1 MTDNNTYNLKPFTK
15 KELYLPGLG
24 NYLNMRE
31 EEKMLQSYNNEF
43 YSTLNSLKKTKFP
56 RIIPENQNIQ
66 NYFYEYHA
74 NENASITSSTGQV
87 WHTIE
92 DAFKLNIQLKSEFIE
107 INNHLKSMRK
117 EVEDIETIK
126 EFANYTKNI
135 RLSVQNFLVDQKTET
150 FKLVKDIAVLSKEKI
165 DIQNKIVLALDKIKK
180 LELEVGSKKTIF
192 NHTMEDALK
201 SYTST
206 ENRFFEKDYDNEK

>member
-1 MTDNNTYNLKPFTK
+1 MTENNYNIKPVSK
-15 KELYLPGLG
+15 KEIVLPGLG
-24 NYLNMRE
+24 NYLHMRE

-66 NYFYEYHA
+66 NYFYEYHV

-107 INNHLKSMRK
+107 INDHLKSMRK
-117 EVEDIETIK
+117 EVEDIETIR

-135 RLSVQNFLVDQKTET
+135 RLNVQNFLVDQKTET
-150 FKLVKDIAVLSKEKI
+150 FKLVKEIAVLSKEKI
-165 DIQNKIVLALDKIKK
+165 DIQNKIVLAMEKIKK
-180 LELEVGSKKTIF
+180 LELEVGTKKNVF
-192 NHTMEDALK
+192 NATMEDALK

-206 ENRFFEKDYDNEK
+206 ENRFFEKDYELDK

>member
-1 MTDNNTYNLKPFTK
+1 
-15 KELYLPGLG
+15 
-24 NYLNMRE
+24 
-31 EEKMLQSYNNEF
+31 
-43 YSTLNSLKKTKFP
+43 
-56 RIIPENQNIQ
+56 
-66 NYFYEYHA
+66 
-74 NENASITSSTGQV
+74 
-87 WHTIE
+87 
-92 DAFKLNIQLKSEFIE
+92 
-107 INNHLKSMRK
+107 MRK